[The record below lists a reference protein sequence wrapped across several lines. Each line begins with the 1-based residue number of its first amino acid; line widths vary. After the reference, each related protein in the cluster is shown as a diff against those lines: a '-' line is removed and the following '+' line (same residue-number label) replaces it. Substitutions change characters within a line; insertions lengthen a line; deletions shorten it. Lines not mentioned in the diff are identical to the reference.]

1 MKATLTFNLDDS
13 DDAIEH
19 FRCIKSLDMALFIF
33 DFAAKLKDLTD
44 TSEDG
49 KHIDEAHIWEKWEE
63 TMEAYDLNLNRL
75 VL

>member
-1 MKATLTFNLDDS
+1 
-13 DDAIEH
+13 
-19 FRCIKSLDMALFIF
+19 MALFIF
-33 DFAAKLKDLTD
+33 DFAAKLRDLTD

-75 VL
+75 VI